1 MSLSYNKS
9 GLKIEHVIIAVLVA
23 ALIGALVYFMA
34 FRPSIETAAPVAA
47 PVATAPAAAPVEAQP
62 AAAVEAPLGFAMAVG
77 KFEGEEHPIVNIL
90 DSLKG
95 FKYDDS
101 VAAADTVYIVYDP
114 RCPYCHNLFDRISNI
129 DLKEKQIT
137 VKWLPSLALGTDEN
151 GEKLA
156 AMALRAKTVED
167 FGASFVKGVD
177 TSGVTVTQADKDVL
191 NENMAFLFE
200 ASDQTFGQDHPK
212 SVPAAFFID
221 KATGTPNMMYGASD
235 DAIFKQIFGE

>member
-23 ALIGALVYFMA
+23 ALIGAVVYFMA
-34 FRPSIETAAPVAA
+34 FSPKNEVIAPVAA
-47 PVATAPAAAPVEAQP
+47 PVAAAPADAPAQ
-62 AAAVEAPLGFAMAVG
+62 AQQSAVEAPLGFAMAVG
-77 KFEGEEHPIVNIL
+77 KFEGEQHPIVNIL
-90 DSLKG
+90 DSLQG

-114 RCPYCHNLFDRISNI
+114 RCPYCHNLFEKVSNI
-129 DLKEKQIT
+129 DLKAKQIT
-137 VKWLPSLALGTDEN
+137 VKWLPSLALGTDDN
-151 GEKLA
+151 AEKLA
-156 AMALRAKTVED
+156 AMALRAKTIDD

-200 ASDQTFGQDHPK
+200 ASDQTFGVDHPK

-221 KATGTPNMMYGASD
+221 KSTGTPNMMYGASD